1 MSVAITRWASAPSRL
16 ARASTESAISFS
28 ARPPISET
36 LRASSCRSTSKAL
49 AVCSDIMANLA
60 FPPVG
65 FSPLPEAAGDVVLR
79 APVSRRGEY
88 LAGGV
93 EFDQLAEIHKG
104 REVGNPR
111 RLLHVVGDD
120 HDRIVFLEL
129 VDQLFDLGRRD
140 RVERRARLVQQD
152 DLRADR
158 NGAGDAQP
166 LLLSTGEAEA
176 IGAELVLD
184 LVPQRRPRQRRL
196 HAPVQI
202 GP

>member
-120 HDRIVFLEL
+120 HDRIVFLQL
-129 VDQLFDLGRRD
+129 VDQLFDLARPNRSATGAHRAGCRR
-140 RVERRARLVQQD
+140 RCFRKSSSGTVWASGTPCRCARA
-152 DLRADR
+152 
-158 NGAGDAQP
+158 AG
-166 LLLSTGEAEA
+166 
-176 IGAELVLD
+176 
-184 LVPQRRPRQRRL
+184 
-196 HAPVQI
+196 
-202 GP
+202 